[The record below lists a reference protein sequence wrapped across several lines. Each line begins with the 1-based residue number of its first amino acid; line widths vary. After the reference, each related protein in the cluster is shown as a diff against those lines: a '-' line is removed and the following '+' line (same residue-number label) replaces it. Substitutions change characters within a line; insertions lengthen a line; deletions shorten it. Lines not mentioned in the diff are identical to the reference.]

1 MKTAKIG
8 NCKIIA
14 VMLLI
19 VGLMPA
25 VSLKAAEKPK
35 EYTVTFRAG
44 NAGEFDTDDFEE
56 DDRVETDGSYIK
68 ITVEKGKTVAETV
81 GEIWKDDS
89 TFYSW
94 LKKNVRI
101 LKTDAEKKPVY
112 QVKKLS
118 NEDGIVTKK
127 IKRNTEYV
135 LDYARIHDAKKAIM
149 KK

>member
-1 MKTAKIG
+1 MFTMNATG
-8 NCKIIA
+8 NI
-14 VMLLI
+14 
-19 VGLMPA
+19 
-25 VSLKAAEKPK
+25 
-35 EYTVTFRAG
+35 
-44 NAGEFDTDDFEE
+44 
-56 DDRVETDGSYIK
+56 
-68 ITVEKGKTVAETV
+68 
-81 GEIWKDDS
+81 
-89 TFYSW
+89 FYSW

-118 NEDGIVTKK
+118 DEDGIVTKK